1 MDSGVAVALIKKYF
15 PAIPHW
21 PQFPRADTREYF
33 THQFLQLL
41 LDLDLLKVE
50 RETHAYFAND
60 DPEWPERLAAFY
72 DIYLQASDGSED
84 ALARLAFPPGAA
96 DGWYRFYQEL
106 EEQGTGEA
114 LFLKGQAVGLLS
126 VGFQITDSEGRPAYY
141 DRQLRDILLKQLCL
155 QAAWQVRLLGRFG
168 LPVLIFLDDPVLYS
182 YGTSDRIGVTRE
194 EIVTELNEFASFIH
208 SFGAY
213 AGVHSC
219 ADLDWSM
226 LLEAEIDIIS
236 FDAYQYAAS
245 FALFPELIQ
254 SFLERSGVVAWGLI
268 PTSGD
273 ALAVENLASLQERM
287 QRLLLELQRKKV
299 DLKLVRSQ
307 SLVTPACGTGMLTG
321 QEAVRVYEL
330 TSSLAEGWDSLFPE

>member
-1 MDSGVAVALIKKYF
+1 
-15 PAIPHW
+15 
-21 PQFPRADTREYF
+21 
-33 THQFLQLL
+33 
-41 LDLDLLKVE
+41 
-50 RETHAYFAND
+50 
-60 DPEWPERLAAFY
+60 
-72 DIYLQASDGSED
+72 
-84 ALARLAFPPGAA
+84 
-96 DGWYRFYQEL
+96 
-106 EEQGTGEA
+106 
-114 LFLKGQAVGLLS
+114 
-126 VGFQITDSEGRPAYY
+126 
-141 DRQLRDILLKQLCL
+141 
-155 QAAWQVRLLGRFG
+155 
-168 LPVLIFLDDPVLYS
+168 
-182 YGTSDRIGVTRE
+182 
-194 EIVTELNEFASFIH
+194 
-208 SFGAY
+208 
-213 AGVHSC
+213 
-219 ADLDWSM
+219 M